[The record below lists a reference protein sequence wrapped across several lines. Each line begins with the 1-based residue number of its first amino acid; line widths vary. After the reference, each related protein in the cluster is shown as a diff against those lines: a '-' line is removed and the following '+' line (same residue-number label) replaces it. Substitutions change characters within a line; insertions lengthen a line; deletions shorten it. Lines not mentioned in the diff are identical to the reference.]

1 MAYDTFHLSL
11 TAAPPWSLCSSHTAI
26 NTPSLR
32 GLRWRWHLPET
43 LIPCSDARH
52 RKLGSSHFQTH
63 ALISSLWTWKMFM
76 VVKTSSLASF
86 KVQLSHLFLLF
97 FLFLDL
103 VISLHWIL
111 VAAWELLGLC
121 SLRPGIEP
129 RPPVLGAWSLSH
141 WTTREVPKPP
151 PKDAF
156 CDYTSCPQHTPS
168 QSLCL
173 LWPNVIS
180 LILPFQTIC
189 LSFPLRLKAGTM
201 SCSESVTKSLQYST
215 CSIQMCGTEFNSVNG
230 QKIVL
235 ECEGMNIY

>member
-97 FLFLDL
+97 FLFFRF
-103 VISLHWIL
+103 SYF
-111 VAAWELLGLC
+111 AALNL
-121 SLRPGIEP
+121 
-129 RPPVLGAWSLSH
+129 
-141 WTTREVPKPP
+141 
-151 PKDAF
+151 
-156 CDYTSCPQHTPS
+156 
-168 QSLCL
+168 
-173 LWPNVIS
+173 
-180 LILPFQTIC
+180 
-189 LSFPLRLKAGTM
+189 
-201 SCSESVTKSLQYST
+201 SCSMGTLRFVQPETRDRTQAPRIGSVESKPLDYQGSP
-215 CSIQMCGTEFNSVNG
+215 
-230 QKIVL
+230 
-235 ECEGMNIY
+235 